1 MLFGG
6 DAKESTDLKKKLSNA
21 MEQIVDLSNYLTLAQ
36 RARDEALAHIKESEK
51 VVAKLKA
58 KIEELVSDV
67 ETKRAAND
75 EQLN

>member
-21 MEQIVDLSNYLTLAQ
+21 MEQIVDLSNYLILAQ
-36 RARDEALAHIKESEK
+36 RARDEALTHIKESEK

-58 KIEELVSDV
+58 KIEELVSDF

>member
-21 MEQIVDLSNYLTLAQ
+21 IEQIVDLSNYLTLAQ

-58 KIEELVSDV
+58 KIEELMTDGKTGACDNWKV
-67 ETKRAAND
+67 
-75 EQLN
+75 